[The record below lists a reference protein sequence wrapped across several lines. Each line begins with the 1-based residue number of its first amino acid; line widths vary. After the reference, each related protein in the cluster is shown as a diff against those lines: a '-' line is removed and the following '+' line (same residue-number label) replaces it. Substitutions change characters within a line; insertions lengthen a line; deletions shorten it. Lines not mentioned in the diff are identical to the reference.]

1 MSLVKRH
8 PLITFFVL
16 TYVIAWGLIPF
27 WTFQAG
33 APFIAALI
41 VIPLTQGLSG
51 LKELGLRMIRWRVRW
66 YWYVVAIAL
75 PLAVVLLTA
84 GLNVALG
91 ASAPSLAGVGSVTT
105 VLMMFAVRLVNP
117 GDGALGEEPGWRG
130 FALPGLQS
138 TLSPLVSTLILG
150 VLVTG
155 WHVPL
160 LFVEDG
166 LLQPSIIVGFLLGT
180 MAVTFWYTWM
190 FNHTGGS
197 VLITLLSHAAQGTIQ
212 ESLARP
218 CACAGDDD
226 TTGDAAQRSGTSSA
240 CLARSL
246 RLQGAR
252 LWEEPSTSCLGSSLP
267 LFTLLPGK
275 KENSAKFECKILYSP
290 YPSCWGSDSSPSNAF

>member
-8 PLITFFVL
+8 PIITFFVL
-16 TYVIAWGLIPF
+16 TYAIAWGLIPF

-66 YWYVVAIAL
+66 YWYVVAISL
-75 PLAVVLLTA
+75 PLAVLGLTA

-91 ASAPSLAGVGSVTT
+91 ASAPSLAGVGSVST

-117 GDGALGEEPGWRG
+117 GDGALGEEPGYRG
-130 FALPGLQS
+130 FALPGLQT

-150 VLVTG
+150 VAVTG

-160 LFVEDG
+160 LFLEEG
-166 LLQPSIIVGFLLGT
+166 LLRPSMIVGFLLGT

-197 VLITLLSHAAQGTIQ
+197 VLITLISHAAQGTIQ
-212 ESLARP
+212 IGALWSVGA
-218 CACAGDDD
+218 DF
-226 TTGDAAQRSGTSSA
+226 AQANLLFGIVSSA
-240 CLARSL
+240 VAIGLVVFDWKAWRGPAPAPATTTPPVMPP
-246 RLQGAR
+246 REAA
-252 LWEEPSTSCLGSSLP
+252 PATP
-267 LFTLLPGK
+267 
-275 KENSAKFECKILYSP
+275 A
-290 YPSCWGSDSSPSNAF
+290 

>member
-1 MSLVKRH
+1 MMSSLLSVVRRH

-16 TYVIAWGLIPF
+16 SYAIAWGLIPF

-41 VIPLTQGLSG
+41 VIPLTQGVAG

-75 PLAVVLLTA
+75 PLGVLVVTV

-91 ASAPSLAGVGSVTT
+91 ASVPSLAGIGSVTT

-130 FALPGLQS
+130 FALPGLQT

-150 VLVTG
+150 VVVSV

-160 LFVEDG
+160 LFMEEG
-166 LLQPSIIVGFLLGT
+166 LLQPSIIVGFLLGSF
-180 MAVTFWYTWM
+180 AVTFFYTWL

-197 VLITLLSHAAQGTIQ
+197 VLMTLVAHAAQGTITIGALWSAGADFAQ
-212 ESLARP
+212 ANLLNGVVLSVLAIGLVVFDRKAWLGP
-218 CACAGDDD
+218 APAEA
-226 TTGDAAQRSGTSSA
+226 TTVLSVPPREATPAAPA
-240 CLARSL
+240 
-246 RLQGAR
+246 
-252 LWEEPSTSCLGSSLP
+252 
-267 LFTLLPGK
+267 
-275 KENSAKFECKILYSP
+275 
-290 YPSCWGSDSSPSNAF
+290 